1 MSNFIQQTDYLPY
14 ITEKRLSQAIG
25 GDTNILTA
33 VENTAIQIIKD
44 ALHPKYDV
52 EAVFDTS
59 GSDRPAQ
66 ILRWSI
72 ILSVYYLHERIPD
85 ALIPERITAAYDET
99 MDTLRDIADGKKSIL
114 LPRALDNDSNIKTKI
129 RWGSETKRQHNIN

>member
-14 ITEKRLSQAIG
+14 ISEKRLSLAIG
-25 GDTNILTA
+25 GDTTILTA

-44 ALHPKYDV
+44 ALYPKYDV
-52 EAVFDTS
+52 ETIFDTL

-72 ILSVYYLHERIPD
+72 ILSVYYLHERVPD
-85 ALIPERITAAYDET
+85 GVIPERITAAYNET